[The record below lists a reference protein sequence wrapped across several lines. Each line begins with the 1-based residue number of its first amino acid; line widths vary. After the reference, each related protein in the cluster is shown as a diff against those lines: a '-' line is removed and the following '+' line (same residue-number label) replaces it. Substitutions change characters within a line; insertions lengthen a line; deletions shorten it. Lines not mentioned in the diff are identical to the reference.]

1 MRRLGGALC
10 AVISLC
16 VAGCGATSLSTQE
29 LRSQA
34 TRLCTA
40 ARHQTDRI
48 AAPSSPAGAGPFL
61 SRGIVALSPELSG
74 LRQLQPAHDLAQVYS
89 TAVSSFSQKLDALHQ
104 AAHAVAGGGDPV
116 SAIKTLQQRLT
127 PLEAQEDGAWR
138 ALEIPACLNR

>member
-1 MRRLGGALC
+1 MTRRVAAFCAL
-10 AVISLC
+10 ISLC
-16 VAGCGATSLSTQE
+16 AAGCGATSLSTQE

-34 TRLCTA
+34 TTLCTA

-48 AAPSSPAGAGPFL
+48 AAPSSPAGGGLFL
-61 SRGIVALSPELSG
+61 SKGIAVLDPELRG
-74 LRQLQPAHDLAQVYS
+74 LRQLQPPNGLAQVYS

-104 AAHAVAGGGDPV
+104 AARAVAGGGDAV
-116 SAIKTLQQRLT
+116 IAIKALQQRLT